1 MEQLK
6 TISPMGQER
15 QRLLRMLG
23 WEHGKPL
30 PQLVLGL
37 LGWHYGTN
45 DGKLIPGRTVF
56 GIPVER
62 IARFATRYCP
72 IKGGLNK
79 EGISPE
85 DRVSVVSIYGEQE

>member
-1 MEQLK
+1 MDQIK
-6 TISPMGQER
+6 GPSPMGQER
-15 QRLLRMLG
+15 QRLLRLLG

-45 DGKLIPGRTVF
+45 SGQLIPGRSAF

-62 IARFATRYCP
+62 IAHFIVHYAP
-72 IKGGLNK
+72 VKGNLNK
-79 EGISPE
+79 EGPWPE
-85 DRVSVVSIYGEQE
+85 DRESVIQLYGDKR

>member
-30 PQLVLGL
+30 PQLTLAL
-37 LGWHYGTN
+37 LGWHYGTH
-45 DGKLIPGRTVF
+45 DGKLIPGRSAF

-62 IARFATRYCP
+62 IAHFIVHYAP
-72 IKGGLNK
+72 LKGGLNK
-79 EGISPE
+79 EGVWPE
-85 DRVSVVSIYGEQE
+85 DRADVVRIYGDQR

>member
-1 MEQLK
+1 MELQK
-6 TISPMGQER
+6 PVSTMGQER

-23 WEHGKPL
+23 WEHGKTL

-37 LGWHYGTN
+37 LGWHYGTDN
-45 DGKLIPGRTVF
+45 GKLIPGRSAF

-62 IARFATRYCP
+62 IAHFIVFYAP

-79 EGISPE
+79 EGVSQE
-85 DRVSVVSIYGEQE
+85 DRDAVVAIYGERR

>member
-45 DGKLIPGRTVF
+45 NGQLIPGRSAF

-62 IARFATRYCP
+62 IAHFIVFYAP
-72 IKGGLNK
+72 AKGGLNK
-79 EGISPE
+79 EGVWPE
-85 DRVSVVSIYGEQE
+85 DRADVVRIYGDQR